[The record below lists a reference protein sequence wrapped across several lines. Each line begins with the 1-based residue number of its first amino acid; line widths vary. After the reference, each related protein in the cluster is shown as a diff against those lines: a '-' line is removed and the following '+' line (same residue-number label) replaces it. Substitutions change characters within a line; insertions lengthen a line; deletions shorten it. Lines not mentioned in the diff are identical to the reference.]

1 MIDPKS
7 TGESDRGEAC
17 SYFVAQARQ
26 AFDSGAGESYDLSHI
41 FCPLTSY
48 LQL

>member
-26 AFDSGAGESYDLSHI
+26 AFDSGAGESYDLPHI